1 MQLSVDEQ
9 LQLISRM
16 AERLRGNFNHSVAND
31 NKQQEI
37 RQLEPNAPVTDPT
50 SWGDRLTRYREIA
63 QSIVQMYASWS
74 PRHDTSTKLMTDLE
88 RDHYVVMRIGW
99 ENDQRV
105 YHTVIHLDI
114 INGKIWIQ
122 DDRTNRPVADALLEA
137 GVPREDIVLAFHPPE
152 VRQYTEF
159 AAA

>member
-1 MQLSVDEQ
+1 MDKLNS
-9 LQLISRM
+9 
-16 AERLRGNFNHSVAND
+16 
-31 NKQQEI
+31 
-37 RQLEPNAPVTDPT
+37 
-50 SWGDRLTRYREIA
+50 YREIIKQVLDLYA
-63 QSIVQMYASWS
+63 GWSKRKPDSGVVTEIVIDA
-74 PRHDTSTKLMTDLE
+74 E
-88 RDHYVVMRIGW
+88 RDHYELLNVGW
-99 ENDQRV
+99 EDECRV
-105 YHTVIHLDI
+105 HFATMHLDI